1 MTDVR
6 CRRFAMLGGTMSFF
20 HYFFL
25 LKAFE
30 GAPSTVLLPLV
41 QARLQLARVA
51 RGGTRAVT
59 VAAEPARRIAILLSQ
74 VASVSV
80 LLGSSVIAVLRREQW
95 ITPVHALAYVL
106 MFVGG
111 ILPATGGH
119 LNVLFKRAFWKKARA
134 GCTANRDSHAS
145 HADGRRPNHCRRS
158 SSSPSPRSSPSAST
172 T

>member
-1 MTDVR
+1 
-6 CRRFAMLGGTMSFF
+6 MSFF

-51 RGGTRAVT
+51 RAAALAPPSPRSRARHIT
-59 VAAEPARRIAILLSQ
+59 ILLPQ

-119 LNVLFKRAFWKKARA
+119 LNLLF
-134 GCTANRDSHAS
+134 
-145 HADGRRPNHCRRS
+145 
-158 SSSPSPRSSPSAST
+158 
-172 T
+172 